1 MVSEELASGRGAA
14 PGLLKPQSRPHSRDV
29 VLLFVGVLCG
39 SSAPPLMAALA
50 VPALAIAFWRNAMA
64 LVLVWPVALIHDRR
78 GFRAVRPRLLLAIAF
93 AAAMLA
99 VHFTAMATALQYTS
113 VASAAA
119 LICSQSIWAALFS
132 RLLGERLP
140 GVAWAGTLLALTG
153 VVMVTGIDVSLS
165 PDALVG
171 DALAVLAGMAGG
183 AYMVTGGVVR
193 REVGVNVY
201 TALCYSLCAL
211 FTLIPLLITGQ
222 DLGGYAPVAWVQLIA
237 LTVLAQLLGHGL
249 FNLVMRSVSPSLVS
263 LGQLFTVPIAAVLA
277 AGFLGQVPPIAVL
290 PAVCLMLAGTA
301 LVVLS
306 HRRQAAEAA
315 DL

>member
-1 MVSEELASGRGAA
+1 MSEQPASGQRAVS
-14 PGLLKPQSRPHSRDV
+14 GLLVARSQPQTRDLA
-29 VLLFVGVLCG
+29 LLFVGVVCG

-64 LVLVWPVALIHDRR
+64 LVVVWPVALIHDRR
-78 GFRAVRPRLLLAIAF
+78 GFRAVRPRMALAIAF

-140 GVAWAGTLLALTG
+140 GVAWLGILLALTG
-153 VVMVTGIDVSLS
+153 VVVLTGIDVSLS
-165 PDALVG
+165 PRALVG

-201 TALCYSLCAL
+201 TALCYSACAL
-211 FTLIPLLITGQ
+211 FTLVPLLITGQ

-249 FNLVMRSVSPSLVS
+249 FNLVMRSVSPSMVS
-263 LGQLFTVPIAAVLA
+263 LGQLFTVPVAAILA
-277 AGFLGQVPPIAVL
+277 AIFLGQVPRLAVV
-290 PAVCLMLAGTA
+290 PALGLMLAGTA
-301 LVVLS
+301 LVVMS
-306 HRRQAAEAA
+306 HRRQAARAA
-315 DL
+315 DA

>member
-1 MVSEELASGRGAA
+1 MSEELASGQR
-14 PGLLKPQSRPHSRDV
+14 PVSGLLEQPSHPQPKDLA
-29 VLLFVGVLCG
+29 LLFVGVLCG
-39 SSAPPLMAALA
+39 SAAPPLMAAAA

-64 LVLVWPVALIHDRR
+64 LVVVWPVALIHDRR
-78 GFRAVRPRLLLAIAF
+78 AFRAVRPRLALAIAF

-140 GVAWAGTLLALTG
+140 GVAWVGILLALAG
-153 VVMVTGIDVSLS
+153 VVVVTGIDVSLS
-165 PDALVG
+165 PRALLG
-171 DALAVLAGMAGG
+171 DALAVVAGMAGG

-201 TALCYSLCAL
+201 TALCYSACAL
-211 FTLIPLLITGQ
+211 FTLVPLLITGQ

-263 LGQLFTVPIAAVLA
+263 LGQLFTVPVAAVLA
-277 AGFLGQVPPIAVL
+277 AVFLGQVPPIAVL
-290 PAVCLMLAGTA
+290 PALGLMLAGTA
-301 LVVLS
+301 LVAMS
-306 HRRQAAEAA
+306 HRRQAARAEN
-315 DL
+315 L